1 MMSDKII
8 RSLFEGRLKTWAT
21 ARVPP
26 LPIAYEDV
34 SMTPPADGS
43 PYLQAFLLPATPD
56 SQDLE
61 GKHTAYRGIFQVSV
75 VTKAGIGRGT
85 AEGIADEIAA
95 LFPNNLGLT
104 KTTFTV
110 YVRAPMST
118 GSAQPGDTTT
128 TLPLSIQYRADTT
141 T

>member
-1 MMSDKII
+1 MSDKII

-21 ARVPP
+21 ARVPA
-26 LPIAYEDV
+26 LPSAYEDV

-43 PYLQAFLLPATPD
+43 PCLRAFLLPANTT
-56 SQDLE
+56 SEDLE
-61 GKHTAYRGIFQVSV
+61 GKHTAYRGVFQVSI

-110 YVRAPMST
+110 YVRAPMSA
-118 GSAQPGDTTT
+118 GSPQQGDTTT
-128 TLPLSIQYRADTT
+128 ALPLSIQYRADTT

>member
-1 MMSDKII
+1 MSDKII

-34 SMTPPADGS
+34 AFTPPADGS
-43 PYLQAFLLPATPD
+43 PYLRAFLLPANTT
-56 SQDLE
+56 SEDLE
-61 GKHTAYRGIFQVSV
+61 GKHTAYRGVFQVSI

-85 AEGIADEIAA
+85 AEGIADEIAS
-95 LFPNNLGLT
+95 LFPNNLALT

-110 YVRAPMST
+110 YVRSPMAT
-118 GSAQPGDTTT
+118 ASAQQGDTTT
-128 TLPLSIQYRADTT
+128 SLPLSFQYRADTA
-141 T
+141 